1 IVHCPSQSEMTD
13 EVRQVFLDKHN
24 EYRSLVAKG
33 EAVDARGGTTPKAA
47 KLPKLTYD
55 CEIESRAMSW
65 IKKCMYMPS
74 RLSKRLNLGE
84 NMFMSYEAKDNKTA
98 AAEESTFSW
107 FSSLQNV
114 GIGDATVFNKNMIY
128 DGVGYYTQLVWQNT
142 HKIGCAVASCNSMTL
157 VGCLYNPSGNI
168 EGEVIYEIG
177 EPCTGCTCSKDEG
190 LCVV

>member
-1 IVHCPSQSEMTD
+1 YASNSPES
-13 EVRQVFLDKHN
+13 QVF
-24 EYRSLVAKG
+24 RSLVAKG
-33 EAVDARGGTTPKAA
+33 EAVDARDGSCRRGKT
-47 KLPKLTYD
+47 
-55 CEIESRAMSW
+55 SG
-65 IKKCMYMPS
+65 
-74 RLSKRLNLGE
+74 LNSSMDSNGQALLQ
-84 NMFMSYEAKDNKTA
+84 
-98 AAEESTFSW
+98 STFSW

-114 GIGDATVFNKNMIY
+114 GIGDETVFNKNMIY

-157 VGCLYNPSGNI
+157 VVVHFVRGDIFQKVLFSGNI